1 MNYLLNK
8 QIKQKTNKFL
18 LFFLFLLPILTNSI
32 IFEAYYENPKNLND
46 TLSEQ
51 DLLNKKVILIQHKDG
66 TYSLCNGKGSFF
78 IDNPKSLIES
88 GIKVVEGRFMK
99 KTINSILLLTLILS
113 CNFIQIISVFANEI
127 GPNPAIE
134 ARADIIEWRYKL
146 KMEEYIN
153 VVIIT
158 LNKNGLEIGF
168 QHRL

>member
-1 MNYLLNK
+1 
-8 QIKQKTNKFL
+8 
-18 LFFLFLLPILTNSI
+18 
-32 IFEAYYENPKNLND
+32 
-46 TLSEQ
+46 
-51 DLLNKKVILIQHKDG
+51 
-66 TYSLCNGKGSFF
+66 
-78 IDNPKSLIES
+78 
-88 GIKVVEGRFMK
+88 MK

-113 CNFIQIISVFANEI
+113 CNFIQTISVFANGI